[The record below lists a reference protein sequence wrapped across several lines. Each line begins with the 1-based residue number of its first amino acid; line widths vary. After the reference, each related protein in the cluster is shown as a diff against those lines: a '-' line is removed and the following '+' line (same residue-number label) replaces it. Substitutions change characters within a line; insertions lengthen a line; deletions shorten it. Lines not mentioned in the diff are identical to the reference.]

1 MTGYINDIGGL
12 LEVSNADC
20 RGKLKMDGSLSG
32 SGRGCLFSVLI
43 VKKR

>member
-32 SGRGCLFSVLI
+32 SGQPDYLMYSL
-43 VKKR
+43 